1 MLHLHHYMCVS
12 SRVFVCVFL
21 ETILV
26 VSLTKKRTNAMLEII
41 SSNQP
46 IHFCNK
52 MIRDVAFTSL
62 HSTLLQKKPTPNS
75 YHPEGGLMSKWFYM
89 LTDCLIKC

>member
-46 IHFCNK
+46 VQQCYKKIPHQTP
-52 MIRDVAFTSL
+52 ITRRVAL
-62 HSTLLQKKPTPNS
+62 
-75 YHPEGGLMSKWFYM
+75 
-89 LTDCLIKC
+89 